1 MTPRRALVTGGNR
14 GIGRAIAAGLIA
26 QGHDVTITVRVAD
39 EGRETAAA
47 LGCTYVVADLLN
59 PQTMMGVLDPTPD
72 FDILINNAGILPKGS
87 MLENPGGVLDS
98 MAVMF
103 TAPFLLIR
111 AVMPHMATNGY
122 GRIVNVSSD
131 WGSFGEGL
139 QGPNGYGVAKA
150 ALNAMTKV
158 LPRDLPPGVKANAMC
173 PGWVQTRMGGAGASR
188 TPEEAA
194 DTALWLANLPDDG
207 PTGGFFRDRKPLN
220 W

>member
-26 QGHDVTITVRVAD
+26 QGHDVTITARVAD
-39 EGRETAAA
+39 EGRGTATT
-47 LGCTYVVADLLN
+47 LGCSFVVADLLN
-59 PQTMMGVLDPTPD
+59 PQTMMGILDPAPD
-72 FDILINNAGILPKGS
+72 FDILINNAGILPQGS

-111 AVMPHMATNGY
+111 AVMPHMVTRGY

-131 WGSFGEGL
+131 WGSFAEGL

-188 TPEEAA
+188 TPKEAA
-194 DTALWLANLPDDG
+194 ETALWLANLPDDG
-207 PTGGFFRDRKPLN
+207 PSGGFFRDRKPLN